1 MLEESP
7 GKRLA
12 SHLMPVNRA
21 VTHTVAAAAVLVA
34 ALFLTVKPEL
44 NA

>member
-21 VTHTVAAAAVLVA
+21 VTHTVAAAVLVA